1 MKACSFKNGG
11 WKAIRRRTRLQW
23 APVKARCRLEA
34 AESVGEGPRGG
45 DGWLSRMQLAYLL
58 RDLGGS
64 GRSVAS
70 PIGRAAHVNGW
81 VTLRTTRRD
90 STVSPEPLGT
100 SWEGIQRHS
109 RGDDHRRRRIVRSS
123 SVVRCARRMA
133 GRYVVP
139 RKQNKTPFAYFDAPN
154 RCRTA
159 YERVFSK
166 SRTRQFWQT
175 VYFLLSF

>member
-1 MKACSFKNGG
+1 MK
-11 WKAIRRRTRLQW
+11 
-23 APVKARCRLEA
+23 A

-45 DGWLSRMQLAYLL
+45 DGGLSPMQLAYLL

-64 GRSVAS
+64 RRSVAS
-70 PIGRAAHVNGW
+70 TMGRAANVNGRA
-81 VTLRTTRRD
+81 TLRTTRRD

-100 SWEGIQRHS
+100 SWEEIQRHS

-123 SVVRCARRMA
+123 SVVRWAWRMA

-139 RKQNKTPFAYFDAPN
+139 RKQNRTPFAYFDAPN

-175 VYFLLSF
+175 VYFFVSF